1 MLAAKRAHEGGGDA
15 AASSSRGSADVEI
28 PMLPLSR
35 HATAN
40 DSASD
45 EAPVCR
51 ICASE
56 ALPGQPLV
64 SPCNCTGTMTGVHES
79 CLQHWIETRPSTTDE
94 MALKCELCNAPY
106 QVSWQRKFV
115 CDCKHTCSCTA
126 CGHLSEFCVLLF
138 CLVCILSL
146 LFLLQPEL
154 KQSSTS
160 ERVFLLGMFG
170 LTAVFSLFVLFKVFR
185 RWRNA
190 SSATMLIANE
200 RLPNATG
207 STTDYVG
214 GRMPHGQ
221 RGGADSNDERL
232 PTAFAVTVIAN
243 MY

>member
-1 MLAAKRAHEGGGDA
+1 M
-15 AASSSRGSADVEI
+15 
-28 PMLPLSR
+28 
-35 HATAN
+35 
-40 DSASD
+40 
-45 EAPVCR
+45 
-51 ICASE
+51 
-56 ALPGQPLV
+56 

-94 MALKCELCNAPY
+94 MALKVRKPRWVQQLRCSCVRAFQCELCNAPY

-115 CDCKHTCSCTA
+115 CDCKHVRTCPRGRHMPPGLGFTHILLTWQTCSCTA